1 MLTISSVTSD
11 SFVTPWTAARQASL
25 SPTSRAYSNSSIKSV
40 MPFNHLILCP
50 HLILP
55 SIFPSIRWPKYWD
68 FTISP
73 SNKYSGLICFLI
85 SLQSKGLLS
94 LFRHLS
100 LAQFKHYNFQQP
112 PLLGLFRKL
121 SQLEKGLTPG
131 NVPPQSKENVLVF
144 RL

>member
-50 HLILP
+50 RLILP
-55 SIFPSIRWPKYWD
+55 SIFPSIRWPKYWA

-73 SNKYSGLICFLI
+73 SNKYTGLICFFDLLAVQGTLK
-85 SLQSKGLLS
+85 SFPTPQLSSVQTLQFSATTSPGP
-94 LFRHLS
+94 
-100 LAQFKHYNFQQP
+100 FQKT
-112 PLLGLFRKL
+112 F
-121 SQLEKGLTPG
+121 SA
-131 NVPPQSKENVLVF
+131 
-144 RL
+144 

>member
-1 MLTISSVTSD
+1 MLTIRSVRSD

-40 MPFNHLILCP
+40 MPFNHLIL
-50 HLILP
+50 P
-55 SIFPSIRWPKYWD
+55 SILPSIRWPKYWN

-73 SNKYSGLICFLI
+73 SNEYSGLICFGLTALI

-112 PLLGLFRKL
+112 PLLGLYRKL
-121 SQLEKGLTPG
+121 SSASERTHSWKCATP
-131 NVPPQSKENVLVF
+131 E
-144 RL
+144 